1 MVGKMKINWDA
12 FWKEAAHGHY
22 RAQCGALIGTSM
34 LAFMAALT
42 LWLSMSLDSDVS
54 PLPIILK
61 GFACLAI
68 CLICCYMYIRLKA
81 AHEVKK
87 KDKREDPTRLE

>member
-1 MVGKMKINWDA
+1 VKINWDK

-22 RAQCGALIGTSM
+22 RAQCGALVGTAM

-42 LWLSMSLDSDVS
+42 LVLSMNLDSDIN
-54 PLPIILK
+54 PLPTIFK

-68 CLICCYMYIRLKA
+68 CMVCCFMYIRLKA
-81 AHEVKK
+81 HHEPKK
-87 KDKREDPTRLE
+87 KDNYEDPTRLE